1 MVCLNISRRF
11 WPNIFLKTNNC
22 LGETLTALEM
32 FRDGRQKGQRSHWE
46 RGERGERCERGL
58 CLNIYI
64 LLLSLT
70 WEPDYTHDSTLS
82 SDSTNRR
89 LSLQTTR
96 LGVVTF
102 LTYSHPALK
111 TTNNRY
117 LERYYYWDRETE
129 GQCSSAAVQP
139 SVERSLAA
147 LGWLRSECGAWQ
159 EEQQGVGR
167 AWPGWLS
174 ASCRL

>member
-32 FRDGRQKGQRSHWE
+32 FRDGRQKGQRSHW
-46 RGERGERCERGL
+46 ERGERCERGL

-117 LERYYYWDRETE
+117 LERYYYWETVQ
-129 GQCSSAAVQP
+129 QCSLVLRDLWLRWAGWGL
-139 SVERSLAA
+139 SVER
-147 LGWLRSECGAWQ
+147 GRRSSRVWAGPGQA
-159 EEQQGVGR
+159 GSVRRVGC
-167 AWPGWLS
+167 S
-174 ASCRL
+174 